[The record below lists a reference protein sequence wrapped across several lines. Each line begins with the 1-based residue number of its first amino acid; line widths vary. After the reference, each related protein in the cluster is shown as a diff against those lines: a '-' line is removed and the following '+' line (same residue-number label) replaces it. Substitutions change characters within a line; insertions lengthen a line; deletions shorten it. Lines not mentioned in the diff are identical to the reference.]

1 MWIYENIQLL
11 SVWNEILKTS
21 KNVESYCKREWTEC
35 FNARL
40 TEVSARFIWEFAS
53 LPHKFFPEHL
63 KLSREVDTTAFVC
76 TYVLK
81 KRGQRFHLKHLVSAV
96 FLPRNP
102 LLLLFL
108 IENKLLIVY
117 QNQRPHYII
126 IIEPCIWF
134 CPVDLIAFPPMWW
147 TCCKLG
153 LSSLLPA
160 DVLFSSWCPLWSNA

>member
-1 MWIYENIQLL
+1 MQCTISMWIYENIQLL

-81 KRGQRFHLKHLVSAV
+81 KRGNASISNIWSQLCSYQETLCYCYFSLKINYWSCIKINVLTT
-96 FLPRNP
+96 
-102 LLLLFL
+102 LLLLSH
-108 IENKLLIVY
+108 VS
-117 QNQRPHYII
+117 
-126 IIEPCIWF
+126 
-134 CPVDLIAFPPMWW
+134 
-147 TCCKLG
+147 G
-153 LSSLLPA
+153 S
-160 DVLFSSWCPLWSNA
+160 VLWI